1 MISSKKI
8 TVTAIL
14 LIAAAFTLT
23 LFLMLRGARGTDAGG
38 AAAWFGYDDK

>member
-23 LFLMLRGARGTDAGG
+23 LFLMLRGARGAEAGG
-38 AAAWFGYDDK
+38 AAAWFGDDDK